1 MGISSAKV
9 SVQPG
14 IKAPPSAPS
23 KFVLTLDGKKAEALQ
38 SFRGGELH
46 GTVAT
51 EKTGGKYYLGKSI
64 ADARYT
70 PFVLEAGFGMDAT
83 FYQWIATG
91 WAFDGGLRHGSVIG
105 VDDQGEVRS
114 QIDFDQ
120 ASITET
126 IIPAMDV
133 TAKGAGYLT
142 VKIKPEIVRPQAP
155 SGKVALAPESRNK
168 IFMPSQFKLEIAGL
182 DCSGVTK
189 VDSFTVKQSEASNV
203 VGVTREPTDEP
214 GLLNFPDLR
223 IELTSATRKSWDA
236 FITSFLLE
244 GKHTEQDEKEGALTL
259 LSTDSKTTLATI
271 HLHNLGIYGLTD
283 LHDRSR
289 VAASLYCEW
298 MELEVP
304 KG

>member
-1 MGISSAKV
+1 MPITSAKA

-14 IKAPPSAPS
+14 IKAPPGAPS
-23 KFVLTLDGKKAEALQ
+23 KFVLTLDSKEAGALQ
-38 SFRGGELH
+38 SVKGGDLH
-46 GTVAT
+46 AAVAT

-64 ADARYT
+64 ADASYT
-70 PFVLEAGFGMDAT
+70 PFVLEAGFGMDAA

-91 WAFDGGLRHGSVIG
+91 WKLDGGLRHGSVIG

-114 QIDFDQ
+114 QIDFAQ
-120 ASITET
+120 ASIAET

-133 TAKGAGYLT
+133 TAKDAGYLT
-142 VKIKPEIVRPQAP
+142 VKIKPEIVRTQAP
-155 SGKVALAPESRNK
+155 SGKVALAPESRSK
-168 IFMPSQFKLEIAGL
+168 IFMRSQFKLEIAGL

-189 VDSFTVKQSEASNV
+189 VDSFTVKQSEAPDV
-203 VGVTREPTDEP
+203 AGLTREPINEP

-223 IELTSATRKSWDA
+223 IELSSTTRKTWDA
-236 FITSFLLE
+236 FITSFLVD
-244 GKHTEQDEKEGALTL
+244 GKHTEQDEKQGTLTL
-259 LSTDSKTTLATI
+259 LSTDSKETLATI
-271 HLHNLGIYGLTD
+271 RLHNLGIYGLTD

-298 MELEVP
+298 MELEVA